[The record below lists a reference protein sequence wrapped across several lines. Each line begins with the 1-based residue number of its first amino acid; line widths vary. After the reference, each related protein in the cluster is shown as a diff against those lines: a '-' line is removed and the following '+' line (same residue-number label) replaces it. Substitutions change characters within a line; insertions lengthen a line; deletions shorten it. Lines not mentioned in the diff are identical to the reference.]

1 MNKRISETPAGAVR
15 SKALEQAR
23 AVSHCLRGISH
34 ESRLSVLHLLRTGEK
49 SVNALAEELGCPQP
63 TLSQHLAV
71 MRDRK
76 ILIGRREGNQIYY
89 GVRDERVFELL
100 DLFKSIFCQS

>member
-1 MNKRISETPAGAVR
+1 MNMNK
-15 SKALEQAR
+15 LDQAR

-34 ESRLSVLHLLRTGEK
+34 ELRLSILNLLRSGEK
-49 SVNALAEELGCPQP
+49 SVNALAEALSCPQP

-76 ILIGRREGNQIYY
+76 ILLARREGNQVYY
-89 GVRDERVFELL
+89 SVRDRRVFELL